1 MALNQALKGK
11 EYGEVSFT
19 VERDRVAQFADAIGD
34 DDPVYRDAEAA
45 KAAGFAEQVAPPTFL
60 TTMQLQTS
68 GQVVLDPEL
77 GLDYSRV
84 VHGEQEFDLRR
95 AIVVGDVLTATPRIA
110 DIYSKRS
117 NEFLVT
123 ESEIRDAFGQVV
135 AISRSTIISRGTG
148 AG

>member
-1 MALNQALKGK
+1 MPLNQSLKGK
-11 EYGEVSFT
+11 EYGEITFT

-34 DDPVYRDAEAA
+34 DSPLYRDAEAA
-45 KAAGFAEQVAPPTFL
+45 RAAGYADVVAPPTFL

-68 GQVVLDPEL
+68 GQVVLDPDL

-84 VHGEQEFDLRR
+84 VHGEQEFVLNR
-95 AIVVGDVLTATPRIA
+95 AIVVGDELTATPRIA
-110 DIYSKRS
+110 DIYAKKR

-123 ESEIRDAFGQVV
+123 ESEIRDQSGRLV
-135 AISRSTIISRGTG
+135 AVSRSTIISRGTG

>member
-1 MALNQALKGK
+1 VPLNQSLKGK
-11 EYGEVSFT
+11 EYGEVGFT
-19 VERDRVAQFADAIGD
+19 VERDRVAQFADAIGEG
-34 DDPVYRDAEAA
+34 DPIYHHAQAA

-60 TTMQLQTS
+60 TAMQIQTS

-84 VHGEQEFDLRR
+84 VHGEQEFEWRR

-110 DIYSKRS
+110 DIYTKKS

-123 ESEIRDAFGQVV
+123 ESEIRDASGDVV
-135 AISRSTIISRGTG
+135 VVMRSTIISRGTG
-148 AG
+148 GG